1 MHLAQKER
9 SPKMSNI
16 DNEDTIHTIV
26 EECIKVIESTNLGD
40 AARTSY
46 DNSLV
51 EYTRQ
56 RFIQDIRKRFN
67 LTKTNY

>member
-1 MHLAQKER
+1 M
-9 SPKMSNI
+9 NT
-16 DNEDTIHTIV
+16 NEPSLEEVV

-46 DNSLV
+46 DISLV
-51 EYTRQ
+51 EYARQ

>member
-1 MHLAQKER
+1 MTDVKTNDELREV
-9 SPKMSNI
+9 
-16 DNEDTIHTIV
+16 V

-40 AARTSY
+40 TARTSY
-46 DNSLV
+46 DTSLV

-67 LTKTNY
+67 LINSNY